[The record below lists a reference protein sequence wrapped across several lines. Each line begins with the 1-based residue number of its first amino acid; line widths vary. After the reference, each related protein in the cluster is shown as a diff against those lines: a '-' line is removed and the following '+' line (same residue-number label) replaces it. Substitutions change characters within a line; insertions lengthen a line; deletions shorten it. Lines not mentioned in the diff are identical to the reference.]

1 MRRVPWKSLKTS
13 LAALPSA
20 IATLSAA
27 VLAMVPAAAALGAAS
42 PATQPNDSDL
52 RAQVQQMRIEID
64 RMHDH
69 EAAMEKQLAATTQP
83 SAPMTAQMHADQ
95 ERAVDAVYQ
104 DALQRSRLLTQMP
117 MGAGYDPDHGFFIAS
132 DDGNFRLH
140 PFVLLQV
147 RDYTAYRHNNTGS
160 SDNTQNGFEVRRLQL
175 GVDGNVY
182 NPDLTY
188 KMFIQNDHTSGDL
201 ELKDAWVKYHFPGT
215 PWSIEGG
222 QFKAPLD
229 REALVYDRTM
239 MAVDRTLTDDI
250 LAGAE
255 AFSDGVMG
263 IYDPGTELRVRADF
277 TNGYNNNNANFED
290 PPNRTDNFGVGARG
304 DFKFMGKWKDYDQ
317 MTSLHDQ
324 QDLLIVGGGFDWSEA
339 SSSNALRHVIDVQYN
354 TGGLGLYAAYLGRY
368 TGNGNTPDSYDA
380 SIRAQASYLI
390 ENTSLEPFLR
400 YDFMRLDP
408 NEFTGPTN
416 VDTHEITAGANYYFY
431 GQNCKL
437 TLDVEYLPNG
447 SPVDDNGSGVLVNQ
461 HTELILRAQF
471 QLAI

>member
-1 MRRVPWKSLKTS
+1 
-13 LAALPSA
+13 
-20 IATLSAA
+20 
-27 VLAMVPAAAALGAAS
+27 
-42 PATQPNDSDL
+42 
-52 RAQVQQMRIEID
+52 
-64 RMHDH
+64 
-69 EAAMEKQLAATTQP
+69 
-83 SAPMTAQMHADQ
+83 
-95 ERAVDAVYQ
+95 
-104 DALQRSRLLTQMP
+104 
-117 MGAGYDPDHGFFIAS
+117 
-132 DDGNFRLH
+132 
-140 PFVLLQV
+140 
-147 RDYTAYRHNNTGS
+147 
-160 SDNTQNGFEVRRLQL
+160 
-175 GVDGNVY
+175 
-182 NPDLTY
+182 
-188 KMFIQNDHTSGDL
+188 
-201 ELKDAWVKYHFPGT
+201 
-215 PWSIEGG
+215 
-222 QFKAPLD
+222 
-229 REALVYDRTM
+229 
-239 MAVDRTLTDDI
+239 
-250 LAGAE
+250 
-255 AFSDGVMG
+255 MG